1 MSKATDIKKKQN
13 RNILYKNL
21 ITLLYNAHAGHI
33 GSSLS
38 CLDILAVLFFQ
49 HIRKSDKFIL
59 SKGHAVPAL
68 YVVLNAIG
76 RISDKDLST
85 FHTNG
90 TKLPAHPPARLDEF
104 VPFPSGSLGHGLS
117 IASGMAQAYSY
128 LQKKSKKTSRVYC
141 LMSDG
146 ECNEGQVWE
155 AAQYASSKGLKN
167 LVVLVDNNK
176 IQAFGKTVEVLGK
189 STTIEKWKA
198 FGFEAYTANGHEPRD
213 IMKVL
218 KKVEKSRSF
227 KPKVIIFD
235 TVKGHGVTFMENQ
248 IGWHYHILTE
258 KLYKKAFISIDRK
271 VQ

>member
-1 MSKATDIKKKQN
+1 MAKAISIRKKLN
-13 RNILYKNL
+13 RNILHKNL
-21 ITLLYNAHAGHI
+21 LTLLYNAHAGHI

-38 CLDILAVLFFQ
+38 CLDILRVLFSSV
-49 HIRKSDKFIL
+49 IKKNDKFIL

-76 RISDKDLST
+76 RLSDKDLQT

-90 TKLPAHPPARLDEF
+90 TKLPAHPAADLDEF
-104 VPFPSGSLGHGLS
+104 IPFPSGSLGHGLS
-117 IASGMAQAYSY
+117 IASGMAQAYLY
-128 LQKKSKKTSRVYC
+128 LRKSKKPAMVYC

-155 AAQYASSKGLKN
+155 AAQYATAKKLKN

-176 IQAFGKTVEVLGK
+176 IQAFGKTAEVLGK
-189 STTIEKWKA
+189 STTPEKWEA
-198 FGFEAYTANGHEPRD
+198 FGFEVFTADGHNPVHIE
-213 IMKVL
+213 KVF
-218 KKVEKSRSF
+218 KKVGKLKGN

-235 TVKGHGVTFMENQ
+235 TIKGHGVTFMENQ
-248 IGWHYHILTE
+248 IGWHYHTLTDD
-258 KLYKKAFISIDRK
+258 LYKKALLSIDRK